1 MATVSKIFL
10 KYFRFAF
17 SCSKA
22 TTNSFCIILGCN
34 PNALISP
41 DLQMVKPCF
50 QLNEA
55 GDYVKNTISGC
66 DAAKLVEKEGIFYQ
80 IGGPLESSEQLC
92 KPTNQM
98 FMFPYEAGF
107 VLNFTVA
114 EDNTPQGC
122 GTLDGEWRKENQR
135 PINEPDFIYP
145 GKITKNS

>member
-1 MATVSKIFL
+1 MHNKSILDGVPC
-10 KYFRFAF
+10 YNY
-17 SCSKA
+17 CM
-22 TTNSFCIILGCN
+22 ILGCN

-50 QLNEA
+50 QLNEDLS
-55 GDYVKNTISGC
+55 DYVKNPWIPGC
-66 DAAKLVEKEGIFYQ
+66 DAAKLVEKEGILYQ

-92 KPTNQM
+92 KHTGF

-107 VLNFTVA
+107 VMNFTVA

-122 GTLDGEWRKENQR
+122 GTLDGGWRKENQR
-135 PINEPDFIYP
+135 PQWPEPDFIYP